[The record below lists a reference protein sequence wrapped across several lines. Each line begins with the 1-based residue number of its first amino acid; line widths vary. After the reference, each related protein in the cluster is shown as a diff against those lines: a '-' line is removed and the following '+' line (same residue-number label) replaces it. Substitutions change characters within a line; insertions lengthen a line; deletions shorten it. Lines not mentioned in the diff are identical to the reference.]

1 MRDFRKGCWNGN
13 NRRLLCYDSEEA
25 KVLKERS
32 AGLFQCKGRQ
42 AMEGTGGI

>member
-1 MRDFRKGCWNGN
+1 MEITESSS
-13 NRRLLCYDSEEA
+13 YDSEEA